1 MLSPWLRCRNT
12 FQPPSLEAATSYC
25 PGEDGE
31 IILCCGKA
39 SQGTRLGLLL
49 QDPRK

>member
-1 MLSPWLRCRNT
+1 MLSPRLGCHNT
-12 FQPPSLEAATSYC
+12 FQPLSREAATSYC

-39 SQGTRLGLLL
+39 SQGTGLGLLL